1 MNKLQ
6 KLIKKILKEE
16 IKKDLSPIIEN
27 LLNDTIVKDNNDIIC
42 KVEVRHPSN
51 RKVLQYQEVPF
62 EFYRVDIFFKSE
74 FTSPRINDK
83 HEEIMNQAWDIIYE
97 FIGIPSD
104 IFSRKVKDCS
114 ENGVIQEGKRSDLI
128 KKMTDDFGLYDTI
141 KMVGNSNDVLNYINY
156 DDISDRDKINFINEF
171 VIQKARD
178 YGRESHFTIF
188 DIGISPVMYDKTN
201 NTEITINSFHRNGV
215 NVNIYKNGKYD
226 TGHPIL
232 YDRMPTKKLD
242 RIFKLMLDLFDNF

>member
-1 MNKLQ
+1 MNLRDT
-6 KLIKKILKEE
+6 IKKILKEE

-51 RKVLQYQEVPF
+51 RKVLQYQEFPF
-62 EFYRVDIFFKSE
+62 KFYRVDIFFKSE

-104 IFSRKVKDCS
+104 IFSRKVKDCN
-114 ENGVIQEGKRSDLI
+114 ENGVIQEDKRSDLI

-156 DDISDRDKINFINEF
+156 EDISDENKIKFINEF
-171 VIQKARD
+171 TKKMAHN
-178 YGRESHFTIF
+178 YGRERNFTVF
-188 DIGISPVMYDKTN
+188 DIGISPVMYDKVG
-201 NTEITINSFHRNGV
+201 NTERTINSFHVNGV
-215 NVNIYKNGKYD
+215 NATVYKNDRYD
-226 TGHPIL
+226 TGYAML
-232 YDRMPTKKLD
+232 YSHMPTEKLD
-242 RIFKLMLDLFDNF
+242 KIFKLMLELSDNL